1 MHNIEKKNKMAIKES
16 ELVLAP
22 NGSLYHIHLTGE
34 NLADNVLLVGDPER
48 VNMFKEIF
56 ETVEFE
62 SMNRELHALTGKYHG
77 ERFTALSTGMGCDNI
92 DIVATELDAA
102 ANFDLTTRTVKA
114 EHRRLNL
121 VRIGTSGSIQSNVD
135 CGSRVASRYAIGMDG
150 LLNYYQHPNEGFEKE
165 MEQAFAKHMNLD
177 NRLATPYCVK
187 GSERL
192 LGIVGEEMVHVI
204 TVTAPGF
211 YGPQG
216 RNIRLTPSVEN
227 LNERLAE
234 FSWDGTQ
241 VTNLEMETS
250 AIYGFARAL
259 GHEALTVCLIIA
271 NRPKGTFL
279 NDYHQPMKETIALVM
294 ERLSKI

>member
-1 MHNIEKKNKMAIKES
+1 MAIKES

-114 EHRRLNL
+114 EHRSLNL

-150 LLNYYQHPNEGFEKE
+150 LLNYYRHPNDGFEKE

-192 LGIVGEEMVHVI
+192 LGIVGEGMVHGI

>member
-114 EHRRLNL
+114 EHRSLNL

-177 NRLATPYCVK
+177 NRLATPYCIK

-192 LGIVGEEMVHVI
+192 LGIVGEGMVHGI

-250 AIYGFARAL
+250 AIYGFSRAL